1 MQQSSF
7 LVVDHLSLTPDRC
20 VVYPRF
26 YKRDNTTAG
35 APNQM
40 PITAQSLPFAEQL
53 RQLDLFIQDYYFEK
67 PKLEKVVHQVPKKT
81 PIFNFHNFELSK
93 TAQKNLKNKVTWL
106 YHFARK
112 KSVTTRKG
120 KQLSNFKMNFATLK
134 LPSVQ
139 VHTSDFITKN
149 CLNQLFVEIAKKHDF
164 KNYVWRLEYQQNGNL
179 HYHIATDTYIDFFWL
194 QFTWNRILNK
204 YGYVDVYTRKFA
216 HMDFATYRKMFS
228 KNDNTDFEVLQER
241 YAKGCRE
248 KWTQPNSVDV
258 KAVFGQ
264 NNIAFYISKYMS
276 KSKNDK
282 EQVVLPICEDNSKNS
297 RLWFCS
303 RSLSNCKTLN
313 DVREAMDID
322 IFGILSKA
330 EGVIK
335 QYHDYCIVLYF
346 DFSKLPA
353 LVKGVIRKCLEMY
366 RQDVHYQPV

>member
-1 MQQSSF
+1 MQQSRF
-7 LVVDHLSLTPDRC
+7 LVVDHLSLTPNRC

-26 YKRDNTTAG
+26 YKREKIENLGPARHE
-35 APNQM
+35 
-40 PITAQSLPFAEQL
+40 ITLQSLHPLEQL

-67 PKLEKVVHQVPKKT
+67 PAVEKKLAAEKKIT

-112 KSVTTRKG
+112 KNVVTKKG
-120 KQLSNFKMNFATLK
+120 KQLSNFRMNFATLK
-134 LPSVQ
+134 LPSIQ
-139 VHTSDFITKN
+139 QHTSDFITKN

-164 KNYVWRLEYQQNGNL
+164 KNYVWRLEYQKNGNL

-204 YGYVDVYTRKFA
+204 YGYVDAYTRKFA
-216 HMDFATYRKMFS
+216 QMDFATYRKMFS
-228 KNDNTDFEVLQER
+228 KNDNTNFEVLQER

-276 KSKNDK
+276 KSKEDK
-282 EQVVLPICEDNSKNS
+282 EQIMLPVCEDNSKNS

-303 RSLSNCKTLN
+303 RSLSACKTLN
-313 DVREAMDID
+313 DIREAMDID
-322 IFGILSKA
+322 IFGILSKC
-330 EGVIK
+330 EGIVK
-335 QYHDYCIVLYF
+335 HYHDYCIVIYF

-353 LVKGVIRKCLEMY
+353 LTKAVIRKCLELY
-366 RQDVHYQPV
+366 RQSVLYVPV